1 MEQVHG
7 GNIYEV
13 ARRYGIRAEAIIDFS
28 SNINPLGPSPRVL
41 RALRSHLR
49 WIGRYPEI
57 HAASLIR
64 DLARAH
70 DLPEETI
77 VVGNGSTALIYRL
90 PSLLSAKA
98 ALVLHPTFS
107 EYERAFEQTGC
118 RVDVVRREEAHDF
131 APPWPRLFEALRRG
145 CDVVILCNPNNPTG
159 DIMSPDELA
168 EFVEEAA
175 RLGTTVI
182 VDEAF
187 MDFHEEASL
196 KRVPLRFGNLI
207 VLRSLTKC
215 FALAGLRL
223 GFLVAPPSFVK
234 RLRDIEEPWAVSA
247 LAQIAGRESLK
258 DRNYLRR
265 TLALIAT
272 ERHYL
277 LEHLSRIPGVQVWP
291 AVANFLLFKV
301 THPNWDGVL
310 LQQALIRH
318 HILVRNCNSFPG
330 LGSAYVRIAVRG
342 RNDNSRLVSAVQA
355 VLGASSAGRGRDGI
369 GDRPTP

>member
-13 ARRYGIRAEAIIDFS
+13 ARRHGLRAEAIIDFS

-57 HAASLIR
+57 SAASLIR

-70 DLPEETI
+70 NLPEEAI

-90 PSLLSAKA
+90 PSLLSAKT
-98 ALVLHPTFS
+98 ALILHPTFG
-107 EYERAFEQTGC
+107 EYERAFGQAGC
-118 RVDVVRREEAHDF
+118 RINVLLREETQDF
-131 APPWPRLFEALRRG
+131 ALPWQRLFEALRRG
-145 CDVVILCNPNNPTG
+145 SDAVILCNPNNPTG
-159 DIMSPDELA
+159 DIIPPIELT

-187 MDFHEEASL
+187 MDFQEDASL
-196 KRVPLRFGNLI
+196 KQETLRRGNLL
-207 VLRSLTKC
+207 VLRSMTKC

-223 GFLVAPPSFVK
+223 GFLVAPPPLVK
-234 RLRDIEEPWAVSA
+234 RLRETEEPWAVSA

-272 ERHYL
+272 ERTHL
-277 LEHLSRIPGVQVWP
+277 LERLAQIPGIHVLP
-291 AVANFLLFKV
+291 ATANFLLFKV
-301 THPNWDGVL
+301 TSPGWDAVL
-310 LQQALIRH
+310 LQQALLRH
-318 HILVRNCNSFPG
+318 QILVRNCNSFPG
-330 LGSAYVRIAVRG
+330 LGSAYIRIAVRG
-342 RNDNSRLVSAVQA
+342 RNDNSRLLSALQA
-355 VLGASSAGRGRDGI
+355 ILGA
-369 GDRPTP
+369 

>member
-13 ARRYGIRAEAIIDFS
+13 ARHYGLRAEAIIDFS

-57 HAASLIR
+57 HASSLIR
-64 DLARAH
+64 DLSRAH
-70 DLPEETI
+70 NLPEEAI

-90 PSLLSAKA
+90 PSLLAAKT
-98 ALVLHPTFS
+98 ALVLHPTFA
-107 EYERAFEQTGC
+107 EYERAFGPTGC
-118 RVDVVRREEAHDF
+118 RIDAVLRQEADDF
-131 APPWPRLFEALRRG
+131 AIPWQRLFEALRRG
-145 CDVVILCNPNNPTG
+145 YDAVILCNPNNPTG
-159 DIMSPDELA
+159 DIIPPAELT

-187 MDFHEEASL
+187 MDFQEAASL
-196 KRVPLRFGNLI
+196 KQEILRRGNLV
-207 VLRSLTKC
+207 VLRSMTKC

-223 GFLVAPPSFVK
+223 GFLVAPPPLAK
-234 RLRDIEEPWAVSA
+234 RLRDTEEPWAVSA

-265 TLALIAT
+265 TLALIDA
-272 ERHYL
+272 ERRYL
-277 LEHLSRIPGVQVWP
+277 LEHLSQIPGIQILP
-291 AVANFLLFKV
+291 SMANFLLFKV
-301 THPNWDGVL
+301 TRPGWDAIR
-310 LQQALIRH
+310 LQHALIRH
-318 HILVRNCNSFPG
+318 QILVRNCNSFPG

-342 RNDNSRLVSAVQA
+342 RNDNSRLLSALQV
-355 VLGASSAGRGRDGI
+355 VLG
-369 GDRPTP
+369 T